1 MLIII
6 IDIIQIQ
13 GVRKNWGQTLGACS
27 IYESEQNGHDKHGS
41 KNH

>member
-6 IDIIQIQ
+6 LDIIQIQ
-13 GVRKNWGQTLGACS
+13 GVRKNWGQTCS
-27 IYESEQNGHDKHGS
+27 IHESEQNGRDKHGS